1 MMAMEE
7 DTDPDS
13 DMMTMSDMMMVNNE
27 DDDNEEEEM
36 IIQKM
41 KNAIAFE
48 NEKDNEEEDLDYGM
62 TTTSDYDEDYNVD
75 NNSNDY
81 DDTFDAEN
89 LLVKNLEQVNIVE
102 EKILDDEGDEGYD
115 IDIILADS
123 EAGEENY

>member
-27 DDDNEEEEM
+27 DDNNEEEEM

-48 NEKDNEEEDLDYGM
+48 NEKDNEEENLDYGM
-62 TTTSDYDEDYNVD
+62 TTTSDYDEDYDVD
-75 NNSNDY
+75 NNNDY
-81 DDTFDAEN
+81 DDTFDADN
-89 LLVKNLEQVNIVE
+89 LLVKNLEKDNILE
-102 EKILDDEGDEGYD
+102 EKILDDEKDELYE
-115 IDIILADS
+115 IRKNLA
-123 EAGEENY
+123 E